1 MWPALGKGPRGA
13 RSPGWRTCTFFR
25 GSELPVIHLQL
36 FQVCYQAEDPTVI
49 LRLSAFKSSDG
60 GDRSE

>member
-1 MWPALGKGPRGA
+1 MASPREGSQ
-13 RSPGWRTCTFFR
+13 RHTQPGWRTCTFFR

>member
-13 RSPGWRTCTFFR
+13 CSPGWRTCTFFR

-49 LRLSAFKSSDG
+49 LRLSAFKSSDR